1 VIENTWL
8 FPAVEVLHV
17 IGMAWL
23 LGPVLLGDLSVLGW
37 VPRIQPGQM
46 SRVALGLVLVTG
58 ALLFTANSG
67 RYLRNPAFLLKMGLL
82 AAAMGAHATVH
93 GREKRTTAALSLVL
107 WSLVILSGRAV
118 IDFDV

>member
-1 VIENTWL
+1 MIENTWL

-23 LGPVLLGDLSVLGW
+23 LGPVLLSDLGVLGW
-37 VPRIQPGQM
+37 APRVDSGQI
-46 SRVALGLVLVTG
+46 SRAALALVLVTG
-58 ALLFTANSG
+58 VLLFTANSG
-67 RYLRNPAFLLKMGLL
+67 RYMRNPAFLLKMGLL
-82 AAAMGAHATVH
+82 AAAIAAHAALH
-93 GREKRTTAALSLVL
+93 GRGTRATAALSLAL